1 MLLFILVSKPGMLLW
16 LFSSTPNTR
25 QVLPKIQ
32 SIIEILSL
40 NLSGLY
46 NKINLCNIRDS
57 SAAKNSM
64 KRQIVWEKGKWIIPR
79 RVNKMQPSQ
88 SNWNFPDFS
97 PVPLS
102 KPELFKLTIKMKM
115 EKYYLTRRQICQFLP
130 WLKKKVRSCNAYRG
144 SIVTFFAWRYNSR
157 ETAWFQTTELKNAWK
172 S

>member
-1 MLLFILVSKPGMLLW
+1 MLLFILASKPGMLLW

-64 KRQIVWEKGKWIIPR
+64 KRQIVWGKGKWIIPR

-88 SNWNFPDFS
+88 SNWNFPDFP

-102 KPELFKLTIKMKM
+102 KPELLKLTMIMKIEM
-115 EKYYLTRRQICQFLP
+115 YYLTRRQRCQFPP
-130 WLKKKVRSCNAYRG
+130 WLKKIYIFSHAYRG

>member
-1 MLLFILVSKPGMLLW
+1 MLLFILASKPGMLLW

-64 KRQIVWEKGKWIIPR
+64 KRQIVWGKGKWIIPR

-88 SNWNFPDFS
+88 SNWNFPDFP

-102 KPELFKLTIKMKM
+102 KPELLKLTIVMKIEM
-115 EKYYLTRRQICQFLP
+115 YYLTRRQRCQFPP
-130 WLKKKVRSCNAYRG
+130 WSKKRYIFPRISRV
-144 SIVTFFAWRYNSR
+144 VTFLAWRYNSR
-157 ETAWFQTTELKNAWK
+157 ETAWFQTTELKNPWK